1 MQIFKKATT
10 VPQTAQGKLCRHQGR
25 EALASGPLLAAR
37 WQGRDTDRM
46 GMTERLTEGYR
57 GSNKIKAGKGN
68 KGLVIDFSAAKPI
81 QFGKRSP
88 RRLKT
93 CRGISQSW
101 GKGAGKECGEQPCSG
116 PGVAAR
122 CHDCPAQQEG
132 TAHPQGHAAPAGSAP
147 CPQGRR
153 SLGRAIRKQGCP
165 SGGARMAP
173 HSGPTPWPW
182 GMSSP
187 KGPSPTAQPPGHG
200 HLPMKPRQDHYSSS
214 QCHAGNRG
222 CQGWTTPV
230 PPTAL
235 LGLGHLHCVNGQS
248 THPKMHTPLRD
259 SCRCLPRTG
268 PWGCRAPIT
277 PWKSSCLFR
286 VCCITPAGRAMSQCL
301 HIFT

>member
-93 CRGISQSW
+93 CRGISQSR

-147 CPQGRR
+147 
-153 SLGRAIRKQGCP
+153 
-165 SGGARMAP
+165 
-173 HSGPTPWPW
+173 
-182 GMSSP
+182 
-187 KGPSPTAQPPGHG
+187 
-200 HLPMKPRQDHYSSS
+200 
-214 QCHAGNRG
+214 
-222 CQGWTTPV
+222 
-230 PPTAL
+230 
-235 LGLGHLHCVNGQS
+235 
-248 THPKMHTPLRD
+248 
-259 SCRCLPRTG
+259 
-268 PWGCRAPIT
+268 
-277 PWKSSCLFR
+277 
-286 VCCITPAGRAMSQCL
+286 
-301 HIFT
+301 